1 MNTDIKQNK
10 KISHARNIGQ
20 MYDELIA
27 KGDSHEIAIRF
38 IADSYRINYQ
48 IVSKELGIWKRWN
61 TTMSA
66 KHKKIYEELWDK
78 WDNEGA
84 MNLNFIKKV

>member
-10 KISHARNIGQ
+10 KIAHARNIGQ

-48 IVSKELGIWKRWN
+48 IVSKELGIWKRLAYN
-61 TTMSA
+61 DARET
-66 KHKKIYEELWDK
+66 KKRYRGLL
-78 WDNEGA
+78 G
-84 MNLNFIKKV
+84 